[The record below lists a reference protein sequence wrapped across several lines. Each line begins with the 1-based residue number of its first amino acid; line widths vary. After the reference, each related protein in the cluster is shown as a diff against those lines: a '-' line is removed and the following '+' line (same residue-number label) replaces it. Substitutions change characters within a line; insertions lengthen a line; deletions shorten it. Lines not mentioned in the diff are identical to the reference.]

1 MERRTDGQKDK
12 RDGRTRGHVCL
23 WCVCL
28 FVCLFVC
35 SFVCLF
41 LPCGGRVRGRRVRGR
56 CGRCRRVRG
65 GRVRVRVRGGRS
77 RGGRGRRQ
85 QTNTIRFGPQHDRL
99 YVLFCSV
106 LFCSFLSVCVCVCV
120 VFLFRFFVREIVSRL
135 QRALQTNT
143 LGIVHT
149 EADPA

>member
-23 WCVCL
+23 WCVVCL
-28 FVCLFVC
+28 FVCLFVR
-35 SFVCLF
+35 SFVCSF
-41 LPCGGRVRGRRVRGR
+41 LVV
-56 CGRCRRVRG
+56 V
-65 GRVRVRVRGGRS
+65 VFVVVVVVVVVFVVVVFVFVFVVVVVVVVVVVDNK
-77 RGGRGRRQ
+77 
-85 QTNTIRFGPQHDRL
+85 QTRFGSVHNTTACMFFS
-99 YVLFCSV
+99 VLFCSV
-106 LFCSFLSVCVCVCV
+106 LFFLCVCVCVCVCV